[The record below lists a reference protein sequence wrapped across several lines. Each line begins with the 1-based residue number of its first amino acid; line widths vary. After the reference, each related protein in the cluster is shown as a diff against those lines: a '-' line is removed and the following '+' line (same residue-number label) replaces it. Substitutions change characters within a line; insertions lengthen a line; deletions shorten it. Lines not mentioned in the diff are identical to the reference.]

1 MFAKQAAGNCDHGHE
16 HHRGGRLTETSEM
29 RNMDEASMQY
39 GFGMFW
45 DMLVRCCVF
54 SVWGQCPGPGGG
66 WVLQGKSGQANS
78 FGFEGWEVGRCGD
91 VRADAGICGGVP
103 GRACT
108 KILIVSIFCF
118 I

>member
-1 MFAKQAAGNCDHGHE
+1 
-16 HHRGGRLTETSEM
+16 
-29 RNMDEASMQY
+29 MDEASMQY